1 MTRAMNDEAFVLPR
15 TPMLPTIKNLT
26 PHAITIPVTKAADL
40 GPWTLE
46 PSGAIARAVETAVEA
61 PPIGYIPIS
70 YVTYGA
76 VEGLPDPEWMTLPHP
91 CDVPGAV
98 PEGSTT
104 CLVCGATEGHHA
116 APVEPAVYY
125 VVSSIAAEAARR
137 SGRTLDDLL
146 VPGQPIRDDAG
157 RIVGCRS
164 LMRVKR

>member
-1 MTRAMNDEAFVLPR
+1 MTFYEG

-26 PHAITIPVTKAADL
+26 PHAITIPVTKAPEL

-46 PSGAIARAVETAVEA
+46 PSGVIARAAETAVDA

-76 VEGLPDPEWMTLPHP
+76 VEGLPDPEWMTLPNP
-91 CDVPGAV
+91 CDDVV
-98 PEGSTT
+98 PELRDLAT
-104 CLVCGATEGHHA
+104 CIACGATSGHHP
-116 APVEPAVYY
+116 APVGPAVYY
-125 VVSSIAAEAARR
+125 VISSIAAEAAKR
-137 SGRTLDDLL
+137 SGRATHDLL

-164 LMRVKR
+164 LMRVTP